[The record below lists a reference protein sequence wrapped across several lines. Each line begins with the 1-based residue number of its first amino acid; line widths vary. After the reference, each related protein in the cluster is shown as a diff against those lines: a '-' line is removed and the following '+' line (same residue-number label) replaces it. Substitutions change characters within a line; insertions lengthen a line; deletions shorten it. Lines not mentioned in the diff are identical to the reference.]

1 LGSVRHQNKGGESS
15 ESKRRKYSL
24 TKTFTQL
31 DKQES
36 EFRINKTLLSVI
48 TLSKRVYDTTNRCFP
63 RMSTPLM
70 EVSELTKKFGS
81 VQALTGLTFKV
92 YPGEIYGLLGPNGA
106 GKTTTI
112 KAIIGLIE
120 PTSGTVTV
128 QGFNP
133 ENNSIEVK
141 SRIGYVAE
149 KPILYDSLSP
159 RDFLEFVASI
169 RKIDQKTVN
178 HIITQLGDAFDVAKY
193 FDVPIA
199 TLSTGMKQKIALIA
213 SLIHQPP
220 LLLLDEP
227 LSGLDAKTSRIVKDL
242 LWLHVKKGGA
252 VLFSTHIM
260 EVAEHICTR
269 IGIIH
274 QGRIIAEGTLDQLKT
289 KTGSKNNTLEDV
301 FLKLTNE
308 ENEVA
313 DKTRLLGE
321 VFFKNEAA

>member
-1 LGSVRHQNKGGESS
+1 MSVP
-15 ESKRRKYSL
+15 
-24 TKTFTQL
+24 
-31 DKQES
+31 
-36 EFRINKTLLSVI
+36 LL
-48 TLSKRVYDTTNRCFP
+48 
-63 RMSTPLM
+63 
-70 EVSELTKKFGS
+70 EVSELTKNFGS

-92 YPGEIYGLLGPNGA
+92 LPGEIYGLLGPNGA

-120 PTSGTVTV
+120 PTSGTITV
-128 QGFNP
+128 VGSNSV
-133 ENNSIEVK
+133 NNSIEVK

-159 RDFLEFVASI
+159 RDFLEFVASM

-178 HIITQLGDAFDVAKY
+178 NIINHLGDVFDVAKY

-242 LWLHVKKGGA
+242 LSLHIQKGGA

-274 QGRIIAEGTLDQLKT
+274 QGKIIAEGTLDQLKIQ
-289 KTGSKNNTLEDV
+289 TGNKNETLEEV

-313 DKTRLLGE
+313 NKTRLLGE
-321 VFFKNEAA
+321 AIFKNEAA